1 MGLETILFLVF
12 GTIALGAAVAAV
24 VLRNGF
30 HSALALA
37 GSCLG
42 VAGVLVTLG
51 SPILAGVQ
59 VLLFAGGIGAL
70 VRFGPESLREMARP
84 SNLGHSRWWWVGVTV
99 AVLLTAALGWAAFSY
114 DWGPEPEPTFL
125 PPGSLYDLG
134 VALIDPAGYV
144 LPLSTAIILLLV
156 AFAGAAGFVRR
167 R

>member
-1 MGLETILFLVF
+1 MGLQQILFIIF

-24 VLRNGF
+24 VLRNAL

-42 VAGVLVTLG
+42 VAGVLASLG

-70 VRFGPESLREMARP
+70 IRFGPESLREMVRP
-84 SNLGHSRWWWVGVTV
+84 INLGHSRWWWVGVVV
-99 AVLLTAALGWAAFSY
+99 AVSLTAALAWAAFSY

-134 VALIDPAGYV
+134 AALIDPAGFV
-144 LPLSTAIILLLV
+144 LPLAFAIILLLV
-156 AFAGAAGFVRR
+156 ALAIAAGFVRR

>member
-24 VLRNGF
+24 TLRNGL

-42 VAGVLVTLG
+42 VAGVLASLG

-70 VRFGPESLREMARP
+70 IRFGPESLREMVRP
-84 SNLGHSRWWWVGVTV
+84 INLGHGRWWWVGVTV
-99 AVLLTAALGWAAFSY
+99 AVLLTAALGWAAFSH
-114 DWGPEPEPTFL
+114 DWGAEPEPTFL

-134 VALIDPAGYV
+134 VSLVDPAGYV
-144 LPLSTAIILLLV
+144 LPLALAVILLLAALAV
-156 AFAGAAGFVRR
+156 AAGFVRR